1 MRFCSRNCEAIKLIE
16 KSYPNTSYPK
26 ITLNRVIDINQ
37 IVSLYYFEYAKDY
50 VFPGE
55 NHDFWEFL
63 YVDKGKAE
71 VMADT
76 EGYELGQG
84 EMIFHK
90 PNEFH
95 SIWANGKIAPNLI
108 VISFV
113 CNSPA
118 MKFFENKILKIGPQ
132 ERDILATI
140 IRERSNCFS
149 DPLDELIDANHRK
162 QNEPFGSQQ
171 MIILYLEMLL
181 ITLIRSNTA
190 IQNDERVSYSTRR
203 RVEEDLVNRMITYME
218 ENIDRN
224 LSIDDFCE
232 EFSLGRTRI
241 KDLFKEKIGTGII
254 QHFRYL
260 KIEKAK
266 QLIREE
272 TYNFTQIAEILGFST
287 IHYFSN
293 VFKKTTG
300 MTPSEYISSVK
311 SKSELP

>member
-1 MRFCSRNCEAIKLIE
+1 M
-16 KSYPNTSYPK
+16 
-26 ITLNRVIDINQ
+26 
-37 IVSLYYFEYAKDY
+37 
-50 VFPGE
+50 
-55 NHDFWEFL
+55 
-63 YVDKGKAE
+63 
-71 VMADT
+71 
-76 EGYELGQG
+76 
-84 EMIFHK
+84 
-90 PNEFH
+90 
-95 SIWANGKIAPNLI
+95 
-108 VISFV
+108 
-113 CNSPA
+113 
-118 MKFFENKILKIGPQ
+118 
-132 ERDILATI
+132 
-140 IRERSNCFS
+140 
-149 DPLDELIDANHRK
+149 
-162 QNEPFGSQQ
+162 
-171 MIILYLEMLL
+171 
-181 ITLIRSNTA
+181 
-190 IQNDERVSYSTRR
+190 
-203 RVEEDLVNRMITYME
+203 NRMITYME

-260 KIEKAK
+260 KIDKAK